1 MLTSLLQVIG
11 LVEKPIKKQDV
22 LKTLDNTWSAIGE
35 DLLPALDSIIKNKD
49 IKKIANDKYLK
60 GVLQAC
66 NIKTANNIDGL
77 SKIKETFVIIHG
89 AYKDLKSTISKYLSE
104 YLSDTSLTARDA
116 AIVRILTDC
125 HSMTAYL
132 LDLLYYVCITDNETD
147 LSKKKIEEIKKGVGS
162 FSNLYKKYSTD
173 FNKLVKELKE
183 VSTHVIVDKDKTSI
197 IGVLLNQTGKELSL
211 PVDANFINNPV
222 YHIRMWWIDREIRKY
237 ESLKLR
243 KQMVELKIME
253 LKARQNHENHDK
265 ITKQLEY
272 YEEKLSSVEYDIR
285 KIENN

>member
-1 MLTSLLQVIG
+1 MLNSLLQVIG
-11 LVEKPIKKQDV
+11 LVDKPIKKQDV
-22 LKTLDNTWSAIGE
+22 LKTLDHTWSAIGE
-35 DLLPALDSIIKNKD
+35 DLLPAIDAVIKNKD
-49 IKKIANDKYLK
+49 IKKIGNDKYLK

-66 NIKTANNIDGL
+66 NIKTSNNLDGL
-77 SKIKETFVIIHG
+77 SKIKDTFVTIHG
-89 AYKDLKSTISKYLSE
+89 AYKDLKNTISKYLSE
-104 YLSDTSLTARDA
+104 FIADTSLTARDA
-116 AIVRILTDC
+116 AILRVLTDC

-132 LDLLYYVCITDNETD
+132 LDLIYYVCITDNETD
-147 LSKKKIEEIKKGVGS
+147 LSKKKIEEIKKGVGP

-183 VSTHVIVDKDKTSI
+183 VSTHAIVDKNKTSI

-211 PVDANFINNPV
+211 PTDDNFINNPI
-222 YHIRMWWIDREIRKY
+222 YHIRMYFVDREIRKY

-253 LKARQNHENHDK
+253 LKARQNNENHEK
-265 ITKQLEY
+265 ISKQLEY
-272 YEEKLSSVEYDIR
+272 FEEKLSSVEYDIR